1 MKLHIY
7 SRMIYRIK
15 KYIKSEIEPLSYLY
29 LSRLIP
35 THTHPFPPF
44 YHPLTGTRP
53 ESSVS
58 FLWESMKK
66 SQGDDEK
73 GIFKM
78 FSKERKKK
86 NRQFFLSHN
95 SICITWDDELILTHQ
110 FI

>member
-1 MKLHIY
+1 
-7 SRMIYRIK
+7 MIYRIK

-35 THTHPFPPF
+35 HTLTLFPLLP
-44 YHPLTGTRP
+44 PLTGTQP

-66 SQGDDEK
+66 SQGDEEK

-86 NRQFFLSHN
+86 EKNVNFSSHTIQFASHEMTN
-95 SICITWDDELILTHQ
+95 
-110 FI
+110 